1 MDGSGLASKT
11 NRFEPQPQRTGAR
24 HQATEERVAQPS
36 AGIGSLGR
44 QLRPGS
50 FHGTAERNQRRAGC
64 LTGAALK
71 TKRHHVFEGIV
82 DGHQVTGHR
91 PHGGDTP
98 PR

>member
-1 MDGSGLASKT
+1 MDGSALASKA
-11 NRFEPQPQRTGAR
+11 NRFEPQRQQSGAR
-24 HQATEERVAQPS
+24 NQAAEERVAQPS
-36 AGIGSLGR
+36 AGIVSLGR

-64 LTGAALK
+64 LTRAALK

-82 DGHQVTGHR
+82 DRHQVIGHR
-91 PHGGDTP
+91 PHGGDTS